1 MMDNMSRFTTGAQEA
16 VNQAAQVARNMGEGH
31 VGTEHLLLGLVLE
44 GGTAAQILAKQG
56 IEKGA
61 ATEYINSISV
71 DSGYANTQVM
81 GYTPRTKKI
90 IEMSVSFARQL
101 GQNFIGTEHILLAII
116 NERESMGFRML
127 YDLNAD
133 MNAMQQE
140 ILAVASGAQQSN
152 EEQGKSKSTTPK
164 LDQFGRDLT
173 LAAKQNE
180 LDPVI
185 GRTEEINR
193 IIQILSRRTKNNPVL
208 IGEPGVGKSAIAEG
222 LAQRVIEGNVPDMLK
237 NKRVVMLDLAGMLA
251 GAKFRGE
258 FEERLKDA
266 LDELQKDG
274 NVILFIDELH
284 TLIGA
289 GAAEGA
295 MDAANILKPMLAR
308 GEIQVIGATTIDE
321 YRKHIEKDAALERRF
336 QPVNVGE
343 PTPQEALLILKGLR
357 DRYEAHH
364 KVTITDEAIKAAVDL
379 STRYIMDRYL
389 PDKAID
395 LIDEAASKVR
405 ISMFT
410 SPPDLR
416 ELEDKLERISSEK
429 DSAIAHEKFE
439 EAAKLRDEEADIKR
453 DIEHCTEEWR
463 KAVAKEKGIVTE
475 EDIAQIISSWT
486 HVPLSKLTED
496 ESKRLLGLE
505 SMLHERVIGQDE
517 AVTAVSKAIRRARAG
532 LKDPARPIGS
542 FIFLGPTGVGKTEL
556 TKALAAAM
564 FGDENAMIRF
574 DMSEYM
580 EKHAISKLI
589 GSPPGYVGYDEGGQ
603 LTQAVRTKPYSVIL
617 LDEIEK
623 AHPDV
628 FNILLQVLED
638 GRLTDSHGRTV
649 DFKNTIII
657 MTSNVGAYDMN
668 SKKIG
673 FGNNDDEKDL
683 GKLKEYDEMKEKM
696 MEALKQTFRPEF
708 INRIDDI
715 IVFHKLNEKDTEKI
729 AELML
734 ESVSKRLKDRDI
746 DLTFTK
752 DAAKLMSK
760 DGMSDQYG
768 ARPLRRMI
776 QQTVEDKLSEEIL
789 SGNINIGDKVKM
801 VACNG
806 EVAFKK
812 EN

>member
-321 YRKHIEKDAALERRF
+321 YRKYIEKDAALERR
-336 QPVNVGE
+336 
-343 PTPQEALLILKGLR
+343 
-357 DRYEAHH
+357 
-364 KVTITDEAIKAAVDL
+364 
-379 STRYIMDRYL
+379 
-389 PDKAID
+389 
-395 LIDEAASKVR
+395 
-405 ISMFT
+405 
-410 SPPDLR
+410 
-416 ELEDKLERISSEK
+416 
-429 DSAIAHEKFE
+429 
-439 EAAKLRDEEADIKR
+439 
-453 DIEHCTEEWR
+453 
-463 KAVAKEKGIVTE
+463 
-475 EDIAQIISSWT
+475 
-486 HVPLSKLTED
+486 
-496 ESKRLLGLE
+496 
-505 SMLHERVIGQDE
+505 
-517 AVTAVSKAIRRARAG
+517 
-532 LKDPARPIGS
+532 
-542 FIFLGPTGVGKTEL
+542 
-556 TKALAAAM
+556 
-564 FGDENAMIRF
+564 
-574 DMSEYM
+574 
-580 EKHAISKLI
+580 
-589 GSPPGYVGYDEGGQ
+589 
-603 LTQAVRTKPYSVIL
+603 
-617 LDEIEK
+617 
-623 AHPDV
+623 
-628 FNILLQVLED
+628 
-638 GRLTDSHGRTV
+638 
-649 DFKNTIII
+649 
-657 MTSNVGAYDMN
+657 
-668 SKKIG
+668 
-673 FGNNDDEKDL
+673 
-683 GKLKEYDEMKEKM
+683 
-696 MEALKQTFRPEF
+696 
-708 INRIDDI
+708 
-715 IVFHKLNEKDTEKI
+715 
-729 AELML
+729 
-734 ESVSKRLKDRDI
+734 
-746 DLTFTK
+746 
-752 DAAKLMSK
+752 
-760 DGMSDQYG
+760 
-768 ARPLRRMI
+768 
-776 QQTVEDKLSEEIL
+776 
-789 SGNINIGDKVKM
+789 
-801 VACNG
+801 
-806 EVAFKK
+806 
-812 EN
+812 

>member
-1 MMDNMSRFTTGAQEA
+1 
-16 VNQAAQVARNMGEGH
+16 
-31 VGTEHLLLGLVLE
+31 
-44 GGTAAQILAKQG
+44 
-56 IEKGA
+56 
-61 ATEYINSISV
+61 
-71 DSGYANTQVM
+71 
-81 GYTPRTKKI
+81 
-90 IEMSVSFARQL
+90 
-101 GQNFIGTEHILLAII
+101 
-116 NERESMGFRML
+116 
-127 YDLNAD
+127 
-133 MNAMQQE
+133 
-140 ILAVASGAQQSN
+140 
-152 EEQGKSKSTTPK
+152 
-164 LDQFGRDLT
+164 
-173 LAAKQNE
+173 
-180 LDPVI
+180 
-185 GRTEEINR
+185 
-193 IIQILSRRTKNNPVL
+193 
-208 IGEPGVGKSAIAEG
+208 
-222 LAQRVIEGNVPDMLK
+222 
-237 NKRVVMLDLAGMLA
+237 
-251 GAKFRGE
+251 
-258 FEERLKDA
+258 
-266 LDELQKDG
+266 
-274 NVILFIDELH
+274 
-284 TLIGA
+284 
-289 GAAEGA
+289 
-295 MDAANILKPMLAR
+295 
-308 GEIQVIGATTIDE
+308 
-321 YRKHIEKDAALERRF
+321 
-336 QPVNVGE
+336 
-343 PTPQEALLILKGLR
+343 
-357 DRYEAHH
+357 
-364 KVTITDEAIKAAVDL
+364 AVDL

-564 FGDENAMIRF
+564 FGDENAMIRL